1 MLQAEDLRM
10 ARIIVTVIL
19 VVVLAVLVSMNLGF
33 TTSVNLFGTR
43 FDNVSVV
50 AVAALSFAVGVVYS
64 LFIYIGRF
72 LHRRAKRGLATRDR
86 DLAERERDLANRQAD
101 EARTPDAG
109 RAPAAGESRTKP
121 SAEQETAGGPDNPAG
136 EGRSGLAKF
145 LDFFRLRP

>member
-1 MLQAEDLRM
+1 M

-86 DLAERERDLANRQAD
+86 NLTERERDLASRHAD
-101 EARTPDAG
+101 AD
-109 RAPAAGESRTKP
+109 RAPAAGESKTRP
-121 SAEQETAGGPDNPAG
+121 AAEGAVGAEEEAADEPDNPAG
-136 EGRSGLAKF
+136 KSRSVLAKF

>member
-1 MLQAEDLRM
+1 M

-43 FDNVSVV
+43 FDSVSVV

-72 LHRRAKRGLATRDR
+72 LNRRAKRGLANRDR
-86 DLAERERDLANRQAD
+86 DLTERERNLANRQAD
-101 EARTPDAG
+101 ADH
-109 RAPAAGESRTKP
+109 APVTVESKTEP
-121 SAEQETAGGPDNPAG
+121 TAEEETAGEPENPAG
-136 EGRSGLAKF
+136 ESRSGLAKF

>member
-1 MLQAEDLRM
+1 M
-10 ARIIVTVIL
+10 ARIIITVIL

-64 LFIYIGRF
+64 LLIYIGRF
-72 LHRRAKRGLATRDR
+72 LHRRAKHGLASRDR
-86 DLAERERDLANRQAD
+86 DLTERERDLANRQAD
-101 EARTPDAG
+101 ADRAPDAVESKTM
-109 RAPAAGESRTKP
+109 PAAE
-121 SAEQETAGGPDNPAG
+121 EQTAGEPENPAG
-136 EGRSGLAKF
+136 ESRSGLAKF

>member
-1 MLQAEDLRM
+1 M

-33 TTSVNLFGTR
+33 TTSVNIFGTR

-86 DLAERERDLANRQAD
+86 DLAERERDLASRHAD
-101 EARTPDAG
+101 AD
-109 RAPAAGESRTKP
+109 RAPATVESKTRP
-121 SAEQETAGGPDNPAG
+121 AAEGAVGAEKEAADEPDNPAG
-136 EGRSGLAKF
+136 KSRSVLAKF
-145 LDFFRLRP
+145 LDYFRLRP

>member
-1 MLQAEDLRM
+1 M

-43 FDNVSVV
+43 FDSVSVV

-72 LHRRAKRGLATRDR
+72 LNRRAKRGLANRDR
-86 DLAERERDLANRQAD
+86 TLTERERNLANRQAD
-101 EARTPDAG
+101 ADH
-109 RAPAAGESRTKP
+109 APAAEEQAAGER
-121 SAEQETAGGPDNPAG
+121 ENPAG
-136 EGRSGLAKF
+136 ESRSGLAKF

>member
-1 MLQAEDLRM
+1 M

-43 FDNVSVV
+43 FDSVSVV

-72 LHRRAKRGLATRDR
+72 LNRREKRGLANRDR
-86 DLAERERDLANRQAD
+86 TLTERERDLANRQAD
-101 EARTPDAG
+101 ADH
-109 RAPAAGESRTKP
+109 APAAEEQAAGEP
-121 SAEQETAGGPDNPAG
+121 ENPAG
-136 EGRSGLAKF
+136 ESRSGLAKF